1 MGGDRKRL
9 SRRGVALGI
18 IVCLGILAALGGY
31 YHWQNQP
38 APGPV
43 LDGQPGYDVIV
54 VGGEPEGVAAALSAA
69 RNGLK
74 TLLLEDDAALG
85 GLMTL
90 GELNFLDMNHGPK
103 DELLTRG
110 IFEEFYND
118 LGNAFDLEEAKQYFL
133 NKVKKEKNITLL
145 LNTKVVEPIME
156 GNIIKGVVA
165 ETSETADADEL
176 SEAAEANQATGETG
190 STGGGKETKEYLG
203 LRVIDATVDADVAA
217 AAGVPYTIGGEDY
230 GEEGLLMGV
239 TLVFEVSGV
248 DWQRVINYLKRED
261 NDPYSGASQVAA
273 WGYGQEAMEYQPQD
287 PQMRFRGPNLA
298 RQKNGNVLINA
309 LLIFG
314 VDGLDPVSKAEGIA
328 RGKKEAPHIVEFM
341 REKFPGFEQAE
352 FVRTAEQLYVRETR
366 HIQGVYRLTITDV
379 LENRDHWDKIG
390 FGSYPVDVQP
400 TSPGNYGNV
409 IGKPDL
415 YAIPFRCLVP
425 FVVDNLLVVGRSASY
440 DSLPHGSA
448 RVIPVG
454 MVTGEAAGV
463 ACAYSVREDLSFRE
477 MAANRA
483 AIEWVQNQLKKQGA
497 YLVDYTPPR
506 PAVMDHWA
514 YPGVR
519 VMRELGLIE
528 GGYANDYGLEREIN
542 KWNLENKLN
551 KVLRVAQERNLARK
565 QEEKELKAPQG
576 QQSSELPENQQ
587 EKRSENLPEN
597 GQDNRPDKQQENL
610 RAEARRV
617 VVPEG
622 VTRQGMLICVAE
634 GLTGQQL
641 PFSEAQELLR
651 EKGILTADLEERLGN
666 GEGIPTF
673 AEMLVLLANT
683 YLYLLEL

>member
-1 MGGDRKRL
+1 M
-9 SRRGVALGI
+9 
-18 IVCLGILAALGGY
+18 CLGILAALGGY
-31 YHWQNQP
+31 YLWQNQP

-103 DELLTRG
+103 HELLTRG

-133 NKVKKEKNITLL
+133 NKVRKEKNITLL
-145 LNTKVVEPIME
+145 LNTKVVAPIME
-156 GNIIKGVVA
+156 GNIIKGVVT
-165 ETSETADADEL
+165 ETSGA
-176 SEAAEANQATGETG
+176 
-190 STGGGKETKEYLG
+190 KETKEYLG

-261 NDPYSGASQVAA
+261 NDPYSGADQVAA
-273 WGYGQEAMEYQPQD
+273 WGYGQEAMEYQPRD

-298 RQKNGNVLINA
+298 RQKNGNVLVNA

-314 VDGLDPVSKAEGIA
+314 VDGLDPASKAEGIA
-328 RGKKEAPHIVEFM
+328 RGKKEAPYIVEFM

-400 TSPGNYGNV
+400 TSPSNYGNV

-415 YAIPFRCLVP
+415 YVIPFRCLVP
-425 FVVDNLLVVGRSASY
+425 LVVDNLLVVGRSASY

-463 ACAYSVREDLSFRE
+463 ACAYSVREELSFRD
-477 MAANRA
+477 MAKNRA

-497 YLVDYTPPR
+497 YLVEYTPPR

-551 KVLRVAQERNLARK
+551 KVLRVAQERNLAR
-565 QEEKELKAPQG
+565 
-576 QQSSELPENQQ
+576 NQQ
-587 EKRSENLPEN
+587 ESL
-597 GQDNRPDKQQENL
+597 Q
-610 RAEARRV
+610 AEARRV

-641 PFSEAQELLR
+641 PFSEAQALLR
-651 EKGILTADLEERLGN
+651 EKGILTAELEERLGN

>member
-1 MGGDRKRL
+1 MGGERKKL
-9 SRRGVALGI
+9 PKWVTAVGVL
-18 IVCLGILAALGGY
+18 VCLGIMAGLGGY
-31 YHWQNQP
+31 YLWHNKP

-43 LDGQPGYDVIV
+43 LNGQPGYDVIV

-74 TLLLEDDAALG
+74 TLLIEDDQALG

-103 DELLTRG
+103 GELLTRG
-110 IFEEFYND
+110 IFEEFYNEV
-118 LGNAFDLEEAKQYFL
+118 GNAFDLEEAKQYFL
-133 NKVKKEKNITLL
+133 NKVKREKNITLL
-145 LNTKVVEPIME
+145 LETKVVEPIME
-156 GNIIKGVVA
+156 GNIIKGIKTVENKDSA
-165 ETSETADADEL
+165 S
-176 SEAAEANQATGETG
+176 G
-190 STGGGKETKEYLG
+190 SKDSAKEYYG
-203 LRVIDATVDADVAA
+203 MRVIDATVDADLAA

-230 GEEGLLMGV
+230 GEKGLLMGV

-248 DWQRVINYLKRED
+248 DWQQVIQYLKRED
-261 NDPYSGASQVAA
+261 NDPNSGASQVAA
-273 WGYGQEAMEYQPQD
+273 WGYGQEAMEYQPRD

-314 VDGLDPVSKAEGIA
+314 VDGLDPESRAAGIA
-328 RGKKEAPHIVEFM
+328 RGKKEIPYIVEFM
-341 REKFPGFEQAE
+341 REKFPGFVNAE

-366 HIQGVYRLTITDV
+366 HIQGEYRLTITDV

-400 TSPGNYGNV
+400 TSPGNFGNV
-409 IGKPDL
+409 IGKPAL

-425 FVVDNLLVVGRSASY
+425 LVVENLLVVGRSASY

-463 ACAYSVREDLSFRE
+463 ACAYSVREDVSFRE
-477 MAANRA
+477 IAQSRP
-483 AIEWVQNQLKKQGA
+483 AIAWVQKQLKQQGA

-519 VMRELGLIE
+519 AMRELGLIE
-528 GGYANDYGLEREIN
+528 GGYANDYGLERKIN

-551 KVLRVAQERNLARK
+551 KVLRVAIERN
-565 QEEKELKAPQG
+565 P
-576 QQSSELPENQQ
+576 
-587 EKRSENLPEN
+587 
-597 GQDNRPDKQQENL
+597 QDNVAGELQKEP
-610 RAEARRV
+610 RRV
-617 VVPEG
+617 SVPEG
-622 VTRQGMLICVAE
+622 VTQQEMLISVAE
-634 GLTGQQL
+634 GLTGRQL
-641 PFSEAQELLR
+641 PFAQAQEFLR
-651 EKGILTADLEERLGN
+651 EKQILTADLAARIGN
-666 GEGIPTF
+666 GEENPTF

-683 YLYLLEL
+683 YEYLLAS